1 MKCIA
6 CKNMHCQDTIPKI
19 LRNKYSQ
26 KSNCAATVP
35 ISKFICL
42 WLWEIYI
49 FSQSI
54 CLYAAGK
61 YVDRSWEYIYRS
73 QTQECGNWDWGRAIP
88 RKGIHK
94 WDFCC
99 SVVAEGDCAYT
110 TSRRYIRYLYVLS
123 PGLSICI
130 GDRKLFVLPG
140 AVLFDPL
147 DLCWNF

>member
-1 MKCIA
+1 MY
-6 CKNMHCQDTIPKI
+6 CKNMHCKDTIPTI
-19 LRNKYSQ
+19 RNKSSQ
-26 KSNCAATVP
+26 KRNCAATAL
-35 ISKFICL
+35 ISKFMCL
-42 WLWEIYI
+42 WAIYI
-49 FSQSI
+49 FPRSI
-54 CLYAAGK
+54 CVFCCRKICGPILG
-61 YVDRSWEYIYRS
+61 IYKS
-73 QTQECGNWDWGRAIP
+73 ITQTQECGNWDWGRAIP

-94 WDFCC
+94 WHFCC

-140 AVLFDPL
+140 AVPFDPL